1 MKGVAKMEQKA
12 WYESTT
18 IWAALL
24 AVVGAIV
31 PLIGMIGVEALA
43 GDVVKIAGGLAA
55 VIGGAV
61 AIYRRY
67 KATKILK

>member
-1 MKGVAKMEQKA
+1 MESKA

-24 AVVGAIV
+24 AVIGAIV
-31 PLIGMIGVEALA
+31 PLVGMMGVDALA
-43 GDVVKIAGGLAA
+43 GDVTRIAGGLAA

-61 AIYRRY
+61 AIWRRY
-67 KATKILK
+67 KAVIPIK

>member
-1 MKGVAKMEQKA
+1 MEGKD
-12 WYESTT
+12 WYLSTT

-31 PLIGMIGVEALA
+31 PLVGMMGVDALA
-43 GDVVKIAGGLAA
+43 GDVTRIAGGVAV
-55 VIGGAV
+55 VIGGLT

-67 KATKILK
+67 KATTKLK